1 MSDYDQLKIDIDK
14 LFDLNKNLSSF
25 PILKKL
31 FKLYYQTI
39 EKVKIGIKKK

>member
-1 MSDYDQLKIDIDK
+1 MSGYDQLKIDIDT
-14 LFDLNKNLSSF
+14 LFKLNKNFSSF